1 MVQATLAAA
10 YGQLGELERAKD
22 IIAGIRANRPEFD
35 ANPRAEFRARRMPD
49 ELVESIMDGL
59 RKAGLNVPLAAPR

>member
-10 YGQLGELERAKD
+10 YGQLGELEKARSV
-22 IIAGIRANRPEFD
+22 IGEIRKYKPDFD

-49 ELVESIMDGL
+49 ALVESIMDGL
-59 RKAGLNVPLAAPR
+59 RRAGLEVPPEVQ